1 MKVRSL
7 VLTLVIALLCLFLA
21 SGAALASVEVIG
33 KLPKAHSPAVVTTCG
48 QSPGALMIKMLGNMV
63 KLPIEEQG
71 LLTADQAKKYKTVF
85 ITMGTSLKGMGAAGI
100 DIDAEVKRIN
110 AIIAQAKKSGA
121 LIIGTQLEGPSRR
134 TDETDELSNKTVTSQ
149 ADLIII
155 RKDINGDGFFTKQAK
170 AKGVPIVL
178 VDQAIEA
185 KDVLKTLFGL

>member
-33 KLPKAHSPAVVTTCG
+33 KLPKAHSPAIVTTCG

-100 DIDAEVKRIN
+100 DIDAEVKRVN

-134 TDETDELSNKTVTSQ
+134 TDETDERSNQTVTSH
-149 ADLIII
+149 ADLLII
-155 RKDINGDGFFTKQAK
+155 RRDVNHDGFFTKK
-170 AKGVPIVL
+170 AKEKGIPIVL
-178 VDQAIEA
+178 VDQAMEA
-185 KDVLKTLFGL
+185 KDVLKTLFSL